1 MKPFRDLP
9 IQRKMLLMTLL
20 ICGAVLLVAIAALFT
35 FQVLNFRYSFQRDTA
50 TLAAIIANNSTAA
63 LAFKDAQAGA
73 EVVNSLQAKPTVVA
87 ACLVEPDG
95 SLFAKYGRP
104 QDAKALAAYPP
115 AGEFLFTTEHL
126 LYTQPVV
133 LDKKY
138 LGTLYL
144 RADFRRTFLE
154 LVGFYVQVTLG
165 VMVVSIGLAVFLSS
179 RLRRIITDPV
189 LSLAQTAQI
198 VGEKRDYSVR
208 APVESRGD
216 ELGRLTEGF
225 NHMLGQIQTQDSAL
239 QAAQQQLARQ
249 VEELKERAQLASF
262 DAVVGLTLTR
272 NDSLEDI
279 LQQCTQAVV
288 DYLGAA
294 FARIW
299 TLNRAQQVL
308 ELKASAGLYT
318 HRNGAHQRV
327 PVGQF
332 KIGLIAARR
341 EPLMTNTVVGDSRV
355 HDQVWAQREKMVSF
369 AGIPLMVGDEVV
381 GVLAMFGRQPIT
393 EAASQTLG
401 SVANAIALG
410 IERKRTEA
418 ALRENEERFRSL
430 FENATIGLYRTN
442 PAGDV
447 LMANPTLLR
456 MLGYD
461 SMAEMSARNVAA
473 ESYADATQRA
483 RFTSLVESQGE
494 IHGLEAAWKRRNGTE
509 VFVRESAKA
518 IRDASGDL
526 LFYEGTVEDIT
537 ERKKAEA
544 ELEKA
549 HKELLEASRAAGMA
563 EVATGVLHNVG
574 NVLNSVSVS
583 ATLVND
589 RLKQS
594 KVANLRRATNMLR
607 EQNGNLVEYLS
618 TDPKGKLL
626 PEYLR
631 SVSDQ
636 LATEQA
642 EILDEV
648 ALLTQNIDHI
658 KEIVAMQQS
667 YAKVSGAFEHLQPT
681 ELVEDALRMNAAAF
695 ERHRIEV
702 TREYSDPL
710 PRVNVDRHKVL
721 QILINVL
728 RNAKYALDNGNPE
741 NKRLV
746 VRVEP
751 TADGRVAIRVRDNGV
766 GISAENL
773 SRIFG
778 HGFTT
783 KRDGHGFGLHSGAN
797 AAREMGGRLFAE
809 SDGLG
814 QGACFTLELPVAPA
828 KFATEI
834 KLRADNGGLQTA
846 SYIKPQPNLDQG
858 RSVLTLPVN
867 RPEKETVS

>member
-35 FQVLNFRYSFQRDTA
+35 FQVLNFRSSFQRDTA

-63 LAFKDAQAGA
+63 LAFRDAQAGA
-73 EVVNSLQAKPTVVA
+73 EVVGSLQAKPTVVA

-95 SLFAKYGRP
+95 SLFAQYGQP
-104 QDAKALAAYPP
+104 QDAEALAAYPP

-154 LVGFYVQVTLG
+154 LVGFYGQVTLG
-165 VMVVSIGLAVFLSS
+165 VMIVSIGLAVLLSS
-179 RLRRIITDPV
+179 RLRRVITDPV
-189 LSLAQTAQI
+189 LSLARTAQI
-198 VGEKRDYSVR
+198 VGEKKDYSVR

-279 LQQCTQAVV
+279 LQHCTQAVV

-299 TLNRAQQVL
+299 TLNRAEQVL
-308 ELKASAGLYT
+308 ELQASAGLYT
-318 HRNGAHQRV
+318 HRNGAHRRV
-327 PVGQF
+327 AVGQF

-341 EPLMTNTVVGDSRV
+341 EPLMTNTVVGDARV
-355 HDQVWAQREKMVSF
+355 HDQEWAQREKMVSF

-393 EAASQTLG
+393 EAAFQTLG

-410 IERKRTEA
+410 VERKRTEA

-442 PAGDV
+442 PAGEV
-447 LMANPTLLR
+447 LMANPTLIR

-461 SMAEMSARNVAA
+461 SLADMSARNVAA
-473 ESYADATQRA
+473 EGYADATQRA
-483 RFTSLVESQGE
+483 RFMGLVESQGE
-494 IHGLEAAWKRRNGTE
+494 IHGLEAAWRRRNGTE

-518 IRDASGDL
+518 VRDASGAVR
-526 LFYEGTVEDIT
+526 FYEGTVEDIT

-626 PEYLR
+626 PEYLG

-642 EILDEV
+642 EILEEV
-648 ALLTQNIDHI
+648 TLLTQNIDHI

-667 YAKVSGAFEHLQPT
+667 YAKVSGAFEHLQPE

-702 TREYSDPL
+702 SREYSDPL

-728 RNAKYALDNGNPE
+728 RNAKYALDTGNPD

-751 TADGRVAIRVRDNGV
+751 TADGRVAIRVRDNGM

-814 QGACFTLELPVAPA
+814 QGACFTLELPVVPA
-828 KFATEI
+828 KPATEI
-834 KLRADNGGLQTA
+834 KLRTDHAELQTE
-846 SYIKPQPNLDQG
+846 SHTKRQPNLDQG
-858 RSVLTLPVN
+858 QTLLTIPVN
-867 RPEKETVS
+867 RREKETVS